1 MVIFPEANRKDYE
14 EVAEDLKEGMTPHF
28 VENYH
33 QVYELALGG
42 AAQQQEQQQQQEDTA
57 AVAEPVTPR

>member
-1 MVIFPEANRKDYE
+1 VVIFPEANRKDYE

-28 VENYH
+28 VENYR
-33 QVYELALGG
+33 QVYELALQ
-42 AAQQQEQQQQQEDTA
+42 AAAEAAAAVQGEEGA